1 MDKHNLSESEQMYL
15 VTLARMLENGHR
27 EPVPLTA
34 LAEAMGVQP
43 VSVNQMVRRLTQQG
57 YLEYI
62 PYKGARFAPPGQN
75 LARQILR
82 FRRLWAVFL
91 TEKLGYAPQRADELA
106 CSLEHIT
113 TPALSDR
120 LAAFLGHPR
129 TDPQG
134 KAIPSTEALS
144 PPLNAVPLNTLK
156 TGTTAQVA
164 EIPSERGVRVFL
176 QGEGLTPGARL
187 HLQGE
192 GETSLLVRVAQNS
205 VFISQDLAS
214 QIFVIPTQE

>member
-1 MDKHNLSESEQMYL
+1 MEKQNLSESEQMYL
-15 VTLARMLENGHR
+15 VALAQLLESGHQ
-27 EPVPLTA
+27 EPVPLTT
-34 LAEAMGVQP
+34 LAEALGVQP

-57 YLEYI
+57 YLEYT
-62 PYKGARFAPPGQN
+62 PYKGARFAPAGQT

-120 LAAFLGHPR
+120 LAAFLGHPH

-134 KAIPSTEALS
+134 KAIPSAESLS
-144 PPLNAVPLNTLK
+144 SPLNAVPLSTLK
-156 TGTTAQVA
+156 PGAHAQVA
-164 EIPSERGVRVFL
+164 AIPSERGVRAFL
-176 QGEGLTPGARL
+176 QGEGLTPGERV

-192 GETSLLVRVAQNS
+192 GETSLLVRSSQKS
-205 VFISQDLAS
+205 VFISQELAS